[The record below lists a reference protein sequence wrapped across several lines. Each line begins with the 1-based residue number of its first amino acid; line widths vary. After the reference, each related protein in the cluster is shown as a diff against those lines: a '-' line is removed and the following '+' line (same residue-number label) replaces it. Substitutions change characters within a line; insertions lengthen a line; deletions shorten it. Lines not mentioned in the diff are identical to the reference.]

1 MAQFVVQVRSK
12 GNVTGIDITA
22 ATPEIAKKLA
32 KRYGMPLTVAKKR
45 PSFGSRGLSQSDRYV
60 FLIRL
65 STMLA
70 SKVGSAE
77 ALRLLRDSFK
87 GKISVVAATMLER
100 VELGMDLPTALVEDT
115 KNFPIALAMIVKA
128 GAQTGQT
135 WRALQEAA
143 EFEKEVAD
151 LKKDSKGGIVSAM
164 GSFMLAGGMLVGSV
178 FYLGPK
184 VMSMGLL
191 KDNADK
197 IDNTL
202 TDVISN
208 ISGIFILTVMILFAA
223 FFWLAT
229 VGRRFWP
236 TTADNIIAKIPY
248 YCELVLAQEN
258 YTNLYRLSLMVRSGV
273 RMEEALKTA
282 HESCRRGALKED
294 FHRSMVALKAG
305 QKWASGMTILHP
317 TDRAALMLAADR
329 DQIATNLNNIAAQY
343 NSIYKQRIGAFTP
356 TLKMLSALAMSLA
369 GFVLFAQT
377 TLPLLQ
383 LSANMMSN

>member
-1 MAQFVVQVRSK
+1 MSQFVVQVRSK
-12 GNVTGIDITA
+12 GTVRAIDISA
-22 ATPEIAKKLA
+22 NTPEIARKLA
-32 KRYGMPLTVAKKR
+32 KRYGLPLSVSKKR
-45 PSFGSRGLSQSDRYV
+45 ASFGTRGLSQSERYI

-77 ALRLLRDSFK
+77 ALRLIRDSFK
-87 GKISVVAATMLER
+87 GKIANVAAVMLER
-100 VELGMDLPTALVEDT
+100 VELGMDLPSALVEDN
-115 KNFPIALAMIVKA
+115 KNFPGALSMIVKA

-135 WRALQEAA
+135 WRALQDAA
-143 EFEKEVAD
+143 EFEKEIFD
-151 LKKDSKGGIVSAM
+151 LKKGSQNGLVGAI
-164 GSFMLAGGMLVGSV
+164 GSFMLAGALLVFST
-178 FYLGPK
+178 FYIGPK
-184 VMSMGLL
+184 VMSMGLM
-191 KDNADK
+191 KENADK
-197 IDNTL
+197 IDNSLVNVLSYTTGGFMMVAML
-202 TDVISN
+202 VFGS
-208 ISGIFILTVMILFAA
+208 

-229 VGRRFWP
+229 VGRRFFP
-236 TTADNIIAKIPY
+236 NTADNIISKIPY

-282 HESCRRGALKED
+282 HESCGRGALKED
-294 FHRSMVALKAG
+294 FQRSMHALKQG

-356 TLKMLSALAMSLA
+356 TIKVLSALSMSLA
-369 GFVLFAQT
+369 GIILFLQT
-377 TLPLLQ
+377 SMPMLQ
-383 LSANMMSN
+383 LAANMN

>member
-1 MAQFVVQVRSK
+1 M
-12 GNVTGIDITA
+12 
-22 ATPEIAKKLA
+22 
-32 KRYGMPLTVAKKR
+32 
-45 PSFGSRGLSQSDRYV
+45 
-60 FLIRL
+60 
-65 STMLA
+65 
-70 SKVGSAE
+70 
-77 ALRLLRDSFK
+77 
-87 GKISVVAATMLER
+87 
-100 VELGMDLPTALVEDT
+100 
-115 KNFPIALAMIVKA
+115 
-128 GAQTGQT
+128 
-135 WRALQEAA
+135 
-143 EFEKEVAD
+143 
-151 LKKDSKGGIVSAM
+151 
-164 GSFMLAGGMLVGSV
+164 